1 MIHLSQL
8 EHDALKGHQAE
19 ADRLAAVLLTKQK
32 LLNDA
37 TAALKVLIAAVP
49 NPLHPARMQG
59 QAVIDLVELGHVP
72 RRPMAELLEREAV
85 AVGAGLDCESLEQ
98 AEVSL

>member
-8 EHDALKGHQAE
+8 EFDALKGAQVE
-19 ADRLAAVLLTKQK
+19 ANRLAAVLLTKQK

-37 TAALKVLIAAVP
+37 TAALKVLVAAIP

-59 QAVIDLVELGHVP
+59 QAALDLVALDHVP
-72 RRPMAELLEREAV
+72 RRPMAELLQREAAV
-85 AVGAGLDCESLEQ
+85 VGAELDAQSLEQ
-98 AEVSL
+98 GEPA